1 MVIKMKNI
9 KMIIASIVCVTTLT
23 ACNSVVG
30 SNSID
35 DNGNPQGK
43 LEWPDPKD
51 VTWQEGTFP
60 TFDEIDMIQK
70 NLTRTQLK
78 KLFEHPQ
85 FAETFRAREWN
96 YLFNFNMSDG
106 SIKQCQF
113 KVLFDKDRLA
123 QNYYWKPANC
133 LTEEINLQS
142 DSLFA
147 FDKSGINDMKEEGKK
162 ELDKIAD
169 YLLREGNKLQLDVV
183 GHTDYLGDDAY
194 NQELSERRAVTVV
207 NYLVSK
213 GVNPANLK
221 ASGMGEKKPIKQ
233 CDPSL
238 ERNAL
243 KDCLLEN
250 RRVSLK
256 IKRHSK
262 VKIVWHD
269 INLDYAE
276 MRNKIR

>member
-1 MVIKMKNI
+1 
-9 KMIIASIVCVTTLT
+9 MILATLLCATTLT

-35 DNGNPQGK
+35 DNGDPQGK
-43 LEWPDPKD
+43 LAWPDPKD

-85 FAETFRAREWN
+85 FAEMFRAREWN

-106 SIKQCQF
+106 KIKQCQF
-113 KVLFDKDRLA
+113 KVLFDKNRLA
-123 QNYYWKPANC
+123 QNFYWKPADC
-133 LTEEINLQS
+133 LSENINIKS

-147 FDKSGINDMKEEGKK
+147 FDKSGLADMKEEGKR
-162 ELDKIAD
+162 ELDRVAEFILKS
-169 YLLREGNKLQLDVV
+169 GNKLRLDVV
-183 GHTDYLGDDAY
+183 GHTDYLGTKAY
-194 NQELSERRAVTVV
+194 NQRLSKRRAATVV
-207 NYLVSK
+207 QYLVSK
-213 GVNPANLK
+213 GVNAGNLT
-221 ASGMGEKKPIKQ
+221 ASGKGESEPVKQ
-233 CDPSL
+233 CNPSM

-243 KDCLLEN
+243 KDCLIDN
-250 RRVSLK
+250 RRVSLR
-256 IKRHSK
+256 IKHYGSS
-262 VKIVWHD
+262 KIVWHD

-276 MRNKIR
+276 MRSKLDR

>member
-1 MVIKMKNI
+1 MKNL
-9 KMIIASIVCVTTLT
+9 KIILATIMCATTLT

-30 SNSID
+30 GNVID

-43 LEWPDPKD
+43 LAWPDPKD

-78 KLFEHPQ
+78 KIFEHPQ

-123 QNYYWKPANC
+123 QNFYWKPADC
-133 LTEEINLQS
+133 LTESINLKA
-142 DSLFA
+142 DALFA
-147 FDKSGINDMKEEGKK
+147 FDKGDLANMKEAGKA
-162 ELDKIAD
+162 ELDKIAA
-169 YLLREGNKLQLDVV
+169 YLVKKANKSQVDVI

-194 NQELSERRAVTVV
+194 NQDLSERRAKTVV
-207 NYLVSK
+207 AYLVSR
-213 GVNPANLK
+213 GVNPANLVAK
-221 ASGMGEKKPIKQ
+221 GMGETKPVKQ
-233 CDPSL
+233 CDEGL

-243 KDCLLEN
+243 KACLQPN
-250 RRVSLK
+250 RRVTID
-256 IKRHSK
+256 IKGYGSG
-262 VKIVWHD
+262 KIVWHD

-276 MRNKIR
+276 MRSKVEQ

>member
-1 MVIKMKNI
+1 MKNL
-9 KMIIASIVCVTTLT
+9 KTLLASIICATTLT

-35 DNGNPQGK
+35 ENGNPEGK
-43 LEWPDPKD
+43 LSWPDISD

-78 KLFEHPQ
+78 KIFEHPH

-106 SIKQCQF
+106 TIRQCLL

-133 LTEEINLQS
+133 LTESINLKA
-142 DSLFA
+142 DALFA
-147 FDKSGINDMKEEGKK
+147 FDKSSLADMKEEGKK
-162 ELDKIAD
+162 ELDKIAAHIIKQ
-169 YLLREGNKLQLDVV
+169 GNKSQLDVI
-183 GHTDYLGDDAY
+183 GHTDYLGDDDY
-194 NQELSERRAVTVV
+194 NQGLSERRAQTVA
-207 NYLVSK
+207 NYLASK
-213 GVNPANLK
+213 GVNGANLTPK
-221 ASGMGEKKPIKQ
+221 GMGETKPIKQ
-233 CDPSL
+233 CDESL
-238 ERNAL
+238 PRPEL
-243 KDCLLEN
+243 KACLQPN
-250 RRVSLK
+250 RRVTID
-256 IKRHSK
+256 IKGYGSG
-262 VKIVWHD
+262 KIVWHD

-276 MRNKIR
+276 MRNKVEK

>member
-1 MVIKMKNI
+1 MKNL
-9 KMIIASIVCVTTLT
+9 KIILAAIICATTLT

-30 SNSID
+30 GNSID
-35 DNGNPQGK
+35 DNGNPEGK
-43 LEWPDPKD
+43 LAWPDPKD

-113 KVLFDKDRLA
+113 KVLFDKNRLA
-123 QNYYWKPANC
+123 QNFYWKPADC
-133 LTEEINLQS
+133 LVEDIDLKS

-147 FDKSGINDMKEEGKK
+147 FDKSGINDMKEAGKR
-162 ELDKIAD
+162 ELDKIAEFI
-169 YLLREGNKLQLDVV
+169 LKNGNRLQLDVV

-194 NQELSERRAVTVV
+194 NQGLSERRAATVV
-207 NYLVSK
+207 QYLVSR
-213 GVNPANLK
+213 GVNSANLK
-221 ASGMGEKKPIKQ
+221 ASGMGETKPIKQ
-233 CDPSL
+233 CNSGM

-243 KDCLLEN
+243 KDCLQPN
-250 RRVSLK
+250 RRVSLQ
-256 IKRHSK
+256 IKRFGK
-262 VKIVWHD
+262 GKIVWHD

-276 MRNKIR
+276 MRSKIEQ

>member
-1 MVIKMKNI
+1 MKNL
-9 KMIIASIVCVTTLT
+9 KIILASILCVTTLT

-30 SNSID
+30 NNSID
-35 DNGNPQGK
+35 DNGDPQGK

-123 QNYYWKPANC
+123 QNFYWKPANC
-133 LTEEINLQS
+133 LNEKINLKA
-142 DSLFA
+142 DALFA
-147 FDKSGINDMKEEGKK
+147 FDKSSLADMKEEGKK
-162 ELDKIAD
+162 ELDEIANF
-169 YLLREGNKLQLDVV
+169 LIKKGNKSQVHV
-183 GHTDYLGDDAY
+183 IGHTDYLGDNAY
-194 NQELSERRAVTVV
+194 NQGLSERRAKTVV
-207 NYLVSK
+207 QYLVSQ
-213 GVNPANLK
+213 GVSARTLK
-221 ASGMGEKKPIKQ
+221 AKGMGETKPVKQ
-233 CDPSL
+233 CDKGL
-238 ERNAL
+238 ERKAL
-243 KDCLLEN
+243 QDCLAPN
-250 RRVSLK
+250 RRVTIDIKGYSNSK
-256 IKRHSK
+256 I
-262 VKIVWHD
+262 IWHD
-269 INLDYAE
+269 KNLDYAE
-276 MRNKIR
+276 MRNKIK